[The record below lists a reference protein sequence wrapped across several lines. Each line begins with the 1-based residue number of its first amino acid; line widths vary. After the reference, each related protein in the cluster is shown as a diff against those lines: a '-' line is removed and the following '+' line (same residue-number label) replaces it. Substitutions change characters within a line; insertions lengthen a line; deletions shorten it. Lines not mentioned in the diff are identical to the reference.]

1 MLSYPVQLYKFSVLH
16 SMIRRSLSIL
26 LWTLFFFILATFVI
40 GGGVFEKWRQAPVTV
55 AVEASALSRAREPI
69 VVDFSKAVQPD
80 SFIGKVSLMPEIP
93 FALEWQDFGK
103 RLVITPESDWPLDA
117 SYRLS
122 IGQGKTSFFVRTP
135 VFAFTIQSPRLPKL
149 VSVTPTDGTKDVLLG
164 VEDPIRVEFDRSVS
178 DFYVD
183 FHFDPDIPVVYQNNP
198 EKTTFEILPKDAL
211 ENGRLYTLSLRIRWR
226 SEGDESYRV
235 LGKSSFTTLPP
246 QPKKAN
252 RDFSARIE
260 EAKRFTRAKNPEGKY
275 IDVNLA
281 SQVMTLF
288 ENGRAVDAYIIS
300 SGKPGMDTPKG
311 TFAIQNK
318 AARPWSKAYSLY
330 MPYWQAITPDGKYG
344 IHELPEWPGGYK
356 EGANHLGTPVSHGC
370 MRLGIGSAKRVF
382 EWTAIG
388 TPVVVY

>member
-1 MLSYPVQLYKFSVLH
+1 
-16 SMIRRSLSIL
+16 MIRRSLSIL
-26 LWTLFFFILATFVI
+26 FWTLFFFLLATFVI
-40 GGGVFEKWRQAPVTV
+40 GGSFFEKWRQTPVT
-55 AVEASALSRAREPI
+55 ATVETPSLTGPREPI
-69 VVDFSKAVQPD
+69 VVDFSRAVQAE
-80 SFIGKVSLMPEIP
+80 SLVGKIALTPEIP
-93 FALEWQDFGK
+93 SAIEWQDFGK
-103 RLVITPESDWPLDA
+103 RLVITPEANWQLDTM
-117 SYRLS
+117 YRLV
-122 IGQGKTSFFVRTP
+122 IGQGKTSLFARTP
-135 VFAFTIQSPRLPKL
+135 VFSFSLESPRLPKI
-149 VSVTPTDGTKDVLLG
+149 VSITPTDGTKDVLLG
-164 VEDPIRVEFDRSVS
+164 VEDPIRVEFDRPVR

-198 EKTTFEILPKDAL
+198 EKTLFEILPKDTL
-211 ENGRLYTLSLRIRWR
+211 ESNRLYTLSLRIRWR
-226 SEGDESYRV
+226 SEGDESYRI
-235 LGKSSFTTLPP
+235 LGKSAFTTLPP

-252 RDFSARIE
+252 RDFALRVE
-260 EAKRFTRAKNPEGKY
+260 EAKRFTRAKQDTGKY
-275 IDVNLA
+275 IDVNL
-281 SQVMTLF
+281 SIQVMTLF

-311 TFAIQNK
+311 SFAIQNK

-382 EWTAIG
+382 EWTEIG